1 MSLGKTERG
10 SSLAWTAVFLTSLL
24 LPLMLLGVDGARLFY
39 VRGRL
44 QTATDAAC
52 EDAAWLAGDRRKY
65 LESGLSQFG
74 DLQNA
79 LGQAQSTFT
88 STLNERDR
96 MAFSAALSITLN
108 DPFDLVLCTAMASV
122 PVLFTGSGRA
132 LMVSVP
138 ASAVSAIR
146 FR

>member
-24 LPLMLLGVDGARLFY
+24 LPLMLLSVDDTRLLY

-52 EDAAWLAGDRRKY
+52 EDAAWLVGDRRVY

-74 DLQNA
+74 DPLNA
-79 LGQAQSTFT
+79 LQQAQSTFS
-88 STLNERDR
+88 STLDERSR
-96 MAFSAALSITLN
+96 MVFSASLSITL
-108 DPFDLVLCTAMASV
+108 DDSLDQVLCTAMASV
-122 PVLFTGSGRA
+122 PILISGSGTG
-132 LMVSVP
+132 LQVNIP
-138 ASAVSAIR
+138 ASAVTTIR